1 MHNEELYYPNVLSR
15 QKSWRMRWVRHL
27 AHMEEKRTPYKL
39 LVGKLEE
46 IDDLVALAL
55 VGGW

>member
-1 MHNEELYYPNVLSR
+1 VLSR

-27 AHMEEKRTPYKL
+27 AHVEEKRTPYKL